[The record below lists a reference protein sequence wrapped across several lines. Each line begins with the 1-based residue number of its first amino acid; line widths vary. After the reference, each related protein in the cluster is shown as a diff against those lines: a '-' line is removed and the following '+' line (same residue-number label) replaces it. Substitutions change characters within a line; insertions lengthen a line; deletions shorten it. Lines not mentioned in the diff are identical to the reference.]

1 MQTSGHTHTMRDSF
15 RIGIIGA
22 STAYA
27 SAAVSTLDLVEAWLR
42 IIALLFGIGVSAWSM
57 YRLWK
62 NK

>member
-1 MQTSGHTHTMRDSF
+1 
-15 RIGIIGA
+15 
-22 STAYA
+22 
-27 SAAVSTLDLVEAWLR
+27 LR